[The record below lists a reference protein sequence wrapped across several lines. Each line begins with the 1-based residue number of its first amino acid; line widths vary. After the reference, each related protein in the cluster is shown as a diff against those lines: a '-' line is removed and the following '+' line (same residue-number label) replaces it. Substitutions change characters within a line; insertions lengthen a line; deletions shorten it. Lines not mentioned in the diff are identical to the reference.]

1 MRGDSVGDIR
11 EIREG
16 KSKKIHLLK
25 TAMFL
30 PDFIAISSL
39 FLVLNF
45 VVGVVFSKPSSFSIT
60 YIVGLIGL
68 AALYAYLLA
77 RFQYSIARKN
87 GATFILKRFSM
98 KPLDLKNNFH
108 GQYLEIVEEM
118 KNTAG
123 LPKINIYV
131 ISSPSINA
139 IALVEPDGTPCLAL
153 TEGLL
158 AGYTRDEVK
167 AVVAREIA
175 LIDQGD
181 ALYKTLVCSL
191 ADFLE
196 RFRHAFNYD
205 DREEGA
211 LSLSLSLR
219 IRRFLS
225 RYIDP
230 ERDIQADASAVRL
243 GRNPVTLAQ
252 ALAKAFV
259 VNSSKADLG
268 HAYAPLFFV
277 PPETTDENQDEA
289 GWPAGTYPPV
299 ITRIRRLAIMA
310 DQKTEAIIPQEILQ
324 SLMKKTKN
332 V

>member
-1 MRGDSVGDIR
+1 MRRDSVGDIR
-11 EIREG
+11 KIQEE
-16 KSKKIHLLK
+16 KSKNIRLLK

-30 PDFIAISSL
+30 PDFIAIGSF

-45 VVGVVFSKPSSFSIT
+45 VVGLVFSKPSSFSIT

-87 GATFILKRFSM
+87 GASFILKRFSV
-98 KPLDLKNNFH
+98 KPLDLKNSFH

-118 KNTAG
+118 GKAAG
-123 LPKINIYV
+123 LPKTNIHV

-139 IALVEPDGTPCLAL
+139 LTLVEPDGTPCLAL

-158 AGYTRDEVK
+158 AGYTRDEIK

-175 LIDQGD
+175 LIGQGD

-196 RFRHAFNYD
+196 RFRHAF
-205 DREEGA
+205 DREEPEEG
-211 LSLSLSLR
+211 SLSFSLSSR

-225 RYIDP
+225 RYFEP
-230 ERDIQADASAVRL
+230 EQEIRADAAAVRL
-243 GRNPVTLAQ
+243 GQNPVTLAQ
-252 ALAKAFV
+252 ALAKAFA
-259 VNSSKADLG
+259 VNSSVEDMG
-268 HAYAPLFFV
+268 HAYAPLFFI
-277 PPETTDENQDEA
+277 PPETAGKNQDAA
-289 GWPAGTYPPV
+289 GWLAGAYPPLL
-299 ITRIRRLAIMA
+299 TRIRRLAIMT
-310 DQKTEAIIPQEILQ
+310 DQKTEDIIPQDILQ
-324 SLMKKTKN
+324 GLMKQVKN

>member
-16 KSKKIHLLK
+16 KSKNIKLLK

-30 PDFIAISSL
+30 PDFIAIGSF

-45 VVGVVFSKPSSFSIT
+45 VVGIVFTKPSSFSIT

-77 RFQYSIARKN
+77 RFQYSVARKN
-87 GATFILKRFSM
+87 GAQYILKRFSV
-98 KPLDLKNNFH
+98 KALDLKNSTH
-108 GQYLEIVEEM
+108 GQFMEIVEEM
-118 KNTAG
+118 GKAAG
-123 LPKINIYV
+123 LPKINIHV
-131 ISSPSINA
+131 ISSPSINSL
-139 IALVEPDGTPCLAL
+139 ALVEPDGTPCLAL

-158 AGYTRDEVK
+158 AGYTRDEIK

-181 ALYKTLVCSL
+181 ALYKTLVCSQ

-196 RFRHAFNYD
+196 RFRHAF
-205 DREEGA
+205 DREEPEEG
-211 LSLSLSLR
+211 SLSFSLSSR

-225 RYIDP
+225 RYINP
-230 ERDIQADASAVRL
+230 EQEIRADAAAVRL
-243 GRNPVTLAQ
+243 GQSPVTLAQ
-252 ALAKAFV
+252 ALAKAFA
-259 VNSSKADLG
+259 VNSSKTDLG

-277 PPETTDENQDEA
+277 LPETAGENQDAA
-289 GWPAGTYPPV
+289 GWLAGVFPPLM
-299 ITRIRRLAIMA
+299 TRIRRLAIMA
-310 DQKTEAIIPQEILQ
+310 DQKTEDIIPQDILQ

-332 V
+332 G